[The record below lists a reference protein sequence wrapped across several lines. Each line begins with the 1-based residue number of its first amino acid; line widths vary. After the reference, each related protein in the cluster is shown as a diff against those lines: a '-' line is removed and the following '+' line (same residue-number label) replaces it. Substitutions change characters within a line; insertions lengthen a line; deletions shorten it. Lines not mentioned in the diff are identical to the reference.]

1 MKDWL
6 ISPRV
11 AVLAALLVAGCSA
24 PPQRW
29 GEWIDPALGPNSGVL
44 RDGKV
49 LVACDTFDLSSRAQC
64 QDDLQRSFQ
73 ARGVNAVAAPM
84 ETTAM
89 NPREWEA
96 QLATSANAAGA
107 RAVFILSLNPAT
119 TSMGSGVTVGVGGFS
134 FGGSGG
140 AGIGLS
146 APIGGWGTTGFS
158 ATGRATDVRSGRMVW
173 TSTFAASPSSDFGAQ
188 FRDLTRT
195 MLDAAQAAGLL

>member
-6 ISPRV
+6 TSHRV

-44 RDGKV
+44 REGNV
-49 LVACDTFDLSSRAQC
+49 LVACDTFDLSTRAQC
-64 QDDLQRSFQ
+64 QDNLQQALR
-73 ARGVNAVAAPM
+73 ARGVSTVAAPM
-84 ETTAM
+84 ETTAV

-96 QLATSANAAGA
+96 QLATSANASGA
-107 RAVFILSLNPAT
+107 RTIFILSLTPAT
-119 TSMGSGVTVGVGGFS
+119 TSMGSGMSIGVGGFS
-134 FGGSGG
+134 FGRSGG

-158 ATGRATDVRSGRMVW
+158 ATGRVTDVRQGRMVW

-188 FRDLTRT
+188 FRDLTRNV
-195 MLDAAQAAGLL
+195 LDAAQGAGLL